1 MSYNTN
7 LPVDISTLTS
17 EERRHIFIALLN
29 TDPSL
34 PNALNSEQ
42 RRCLYSVLIAID
54 SSLLPDARSAV
65 HGIMNEQ
72 FPIGST
78 MNPIMLK
85 TYEDYKEEHKRNK
98 KEFQWHEFLKLDKN
112 QYLNFRASN
121 KSNDLRNRAASR
133 FTRGE
138 ALSRQPKGSVGEVI
152 NDVANPTFPI
162 SETDFILHDWLTSY
176 CNSMVDQIKKK
187 KIVEAKNKG
196 LPLPPKKKNIQPP
209 SRLKRRT
216 DNITVNEVIDDP
228 ENTSEANASTITS
241 ETNASTISNI
251 PVITKDIVPDDDTS
265 QNTRSRKRKQ
275 KTTEITPETPL
286 RKSKRNRK
294 VN

>member
-54 SSLLPDARSAV
+54 SSLLPDTRSAV

-72 FPIGST
+72 
-78 MNPIMLK
+78 
-85 TYEDYKEEHKRNK
+85 
-98 KEFQWHEFLKLDKN
+98 
-112 QYLNFRASN
+112 
-121 KSNDLRNRAASR
+121 NDLRNRAASR

-152 NDVANPTFPI
+152 NDFKVANPTFPI

-228 ENTSEANASTITS
+228 ENTTEANASTITS

-251 PVITKDIVPDDDTS
+251 PVITEAIVPDDDTS

>member
-34 PNALNSEQ
+34 PNALNS
-42 RRCLYSVLIAID
+42 
-54 SSLLPDARSAV
+54 
-65 HGIMNEQ
+65 
-72 FPIGST
+72 PIFCST

-85 TYEDYKEEHKRNK
+85 TYEDYKEDHKRNK

-228 ENTSEANASTITS
+228 ENTSEANASTTITS

-251 PVITKDIVPDDDTS
+251 PVITEAIVPDDDTS

-275 KTTEITPETPL
+275 KTTEITSETPL